1 MTPLGQSETIRSCS
15 QRGKFILTSGPDR
28 RDTGH
33 GSNVPIAVISVIH
46 YPVSGVIGARGRE
59 AHEFLAPVYN
69 WLTEAFDTRRSS
81 RKPKALL
88 DTLR

>member
-1 MTPLGQSETIRSCS
+1 MAAGRESTTE
-15 QRGKFILTSGPDR
+15 QRVKF
-28 RDTGH
+28 
-33 GSNVPIAVISVIH
+33 VPIAVISVIH
-46 YPVSGVIGARGRE
+46 YPVSGVIGASGRE